1 MNIITNINIK
11 EITTP
16 TIYIVWKNYATIT
29 MNYSKDGLIVYKS
42 Y

>member
-1 MNIITNINIK
+1 MNISNISNTASI
-11 EITTP
+11 
-16 TIYIVWKNYATIT
+16 IYVVWKNYATIT